1 MDRDGGI
8 MVAAVMEEPLAPLVI
23 RSVPLPVPG
32 KGEVL
37 VKMEAA
43 PLNPS
48 DLSMLRGGYAVK
60 PLYPYIPGIEG
71 SGTVVGH
78 GGGLLARIRMGRR
91 VACTSSPGG
100 GGTWAGYM
108 VTDAAKTIPLPGDT
122 TFEEGACMIVNPLT
136 AVAFLR
142 ILKNGGYSAAVNSA
156 AASALGRMLIRL
168 LKKEKIPL
176 INIVRRESQVT
187 LLKEAGA
194 EYVLVS
200 SSPGFEDK
208 FVALTARLKAD
219 IILDAVGGSL
229 AGTLLANSPPGT
241 RLVSYASLSGESI
254 PVNPKELLQNNKS
267 LTGFYLATWLGSQ
280 KLTST
285 LADIS
290 KAKKML
296 SNELSTEISGIMPL
310 SDINNAIKQYSEN
323 MTTGKIIIT
332 P

>member
-1 MDRDGGI
+1 MDKNGGK
-8 MVAAVMEEPLAPLVI
+8 MVAAVMEEPMAPLVI
-23 RSVPLPVPG
+23 RSVPVPVPG

-48 DLSMLRGGYAVK
+48 DLSMLKGGYAVK
-60 PLYPYIPGIEG
+60 PQYPYIPGIEG

-78 GGGLLARIRMGRR
+78 GGGLLARFRMGRR
-91 VACTSSPGG
+91 VACTSSPGR

-108 VTDAAKTIPLPGDT
+108 VTDAAKTIPLPGNT
-122 TFEEGACMIVNPLT
+122 TFTEGACMIVNPLT

-142 ILKNGGYSAAVNSA
+142 ILRTGGYRAAVNTA

-168 LKKEKIPL
+168 LNREKIPL
-176 INIVRRESQVT
+176 INIVRRESQVS

-194 EYVLVS
+194 EYVLAT
-200 SSPGFEDK
+200 SSPDFEEK
-208 FVALTARLKAD
+208 YVALTRQLKAD

-229 AGTLLANSPPGT
+229 AALLLAKSVPGT
-241 RLVSYASLSGESI
+241 RLVSYASLSGDDI
-254 PVNPKELLQNNKS
+254 PVNPRELLQNNKS

-280 KLTST
+280 RLTST

-296 SNELSTEISGIMPL
+296 SKELSTEISDIMPL
-310 SDINNAIKQYSEN
+310 SGINNAIAQYREN

>member
-1 MDRDGGI
+1 MEETAGK
-8 MVAAVMEEPLAPLVI
+8 MVAAVMVEPMAPLVI
-23 RSVPLPVPG
+23 RRVPIPVPG

-37 VKMEAA
+37 VKMEAS

-48 DLSMLRGGYAVK
+48 DLSMLTGGYAVK
-60 PLYPYIPGIEG
+60 PRYPYIPGIEG

-91 VACTSSPGG
+91 VACTSSPSG

-108 VTDAAKTIPLPGDT
+108 VTDAAKTIPLPNET

-142 ILKNGGYSAAVNSA
+142 MLKTGGYRAAVNTA

-168 LKKEKIPL
+168 LKSENLPL
-176 INIVRRESQVT
+176 INIVRRESQVAM
-187 LLKEAGA
+187 LKEEGA
-194 EYVLVS
+194 EFVLVS
-200 SSPGFEDK
+200 SSQGFEEK
-208 FVALTARLKAD
+208 FASLTEKLKAD

-229 AGTLLANSPPGT
+229 AGTLISNSPTGT
-241 RLVSYASLSGESI
+241 RLVSYASLSGENI
-254 PVNPKELLQNNKS
+254 PVDPKDLLQNRKS

-285 LADIS
+285 LSDIS

-296 SNELSTEISGIMPL
+296 SHELSTEISTIMPL
-310 SDINNAIKQYSEN
+310 SDINKAIEQYREN
-323 MTTGKIIIT
+323 MTSGKIIIK

>member
-1 MDRDGGI
+1 MEREAGKMI
-8 MVAAVMEEPLAPLVI
+8 AAVMEEPLAPLVI
-23 RSVPLPVPG
+23 RRVPLPVPG

-48 DLSMLRGGYAVK
+48 DLSMLTGGYAVK
-60 PLYPYIPGIEG
+60 PRYPYIPGIEG

-100 GGTWAGYM
+100 GGTWAGFM
-108 VTDAAKTIPLPGDT
+108 VTDAAKTIPLSRDT

-142 ILKNGGYSAAVNSA
+142 ILKTGGYSAAVNTA
-156 AASALGRMLIRL
+156 AASALGKMLIRL
-168 LKKEKIPL
+168 LKRENLPL
-176 INIVRRESQVT
+176 INIVRREEQIT
-187 LLKEAGA
+187 MLKEAGA

-200 SSPGFEDK
+200 TSPGFEEK
-208 FVALTARLKAD
+208 FASLAEKLKAD

-229 AGTLLANSPPGT
+229 AGTLISNSPTGT
-241 RLVSYASLSGESI
+241 RLVSYASLSGDNI
-254 PVNPKELLQNNKS
+254 PVDPKELLQNKKS
-267 LTGFYLATWLGSQ
+267 LSGFYLATWLGSQ

-285 LADIS
+285 LTDIS
-290 KAKKML
+290 RAKRML
-296 SNELSTEISGIMPL
+296 SKELSTEISTTMPL
-310 SDINNAIKQYSEN
+310 SDINIAIAQYREN
-323 MTTGKIIIT
+323 MTTGKIIIK